1 LEVILCYIAPPH
13 RVVVVL
19 GEIINPVGIPTN
31 MPIRIGSIVRA
42 TMPKSQYRRSALVV
56 SIQDDERRKHDDH
69 DEATASSPSY
79 CLLWEDEAPK
89 AIEGTFIVSPEIKE
103 TDGNQSSSSNGE
115 EEVVVARTEIS
126 ELFEFEGHDFLR
138 STSRPTMMNEE
149 ADSSSRNSAL
159 VLHKDKSAT
168 EWKECGDVL
177 LREKDAAAAVGFY
190 ELALRRTSRVRVGST
205 VLVQRANKAG
215 PSAIVR
221 ADVDCINKDDNTV
234 DLTMED
240 NDDGA
245 EETVPAKHVR
255 LSIDPNLAD
264 LQERI
269 LLNLSRCLLQLADQC
284 PSHRRSAY
292 LQGARLG
299 CTMALAIPDATK
311 PESSWLLRSKA
322 YAASNKFPQALAD
335 VQNVLSMNPNHL
347 EGQTL
352 LKDLERRKAA
362 VAKTNKRLAK
372 DVSQWVQS
380 AMMNQEASSAEQPV
394 SARHDYENAS
404 ETQWRQSPNAAPAPH
419 HLPWPSLMMLVLVA
433 ILAWILQAAFFQKL
447 N

>member
-1 LEVILCYIAPPH
+1 
-13 RVVVVL
+13 L

-31 MPIRIGSIVRA
+31 MPIRIGSTVRA
-42 TMPKSQYRRSALVV
+42 TMPKSQYRRRALVV
-56 SIQDDERRKHDDH
+56 SIHADDECRKHDDH
-69 DEATASSPSY
+69 DDATASSPSY

-89 AIEGTFIVSPEIKE
+89 PIEGTFIVSPEINE
-103 TDGNQSSSSNGE
+103 TDGKQSSPLLSSSSGE

-126 ELFEFEGHDFLR
+126 ELFEFEGHDFLQ
-138 STSRPTMMNEE
+138 TSRPTMMSEDV
-149 ADSSSRNSAL
+149 DSSSRNSAL
-159 VLHKDKSAT
+159 LLHKDKSAT
-168 EWKECGDVL
+168 DWKECGDVL

-240 NDDGA
+240 NDGEE

-255 LSIDPNLAD
+255 LSIDPDLAD

-322 YAASNKFPQALAD
+322 YAASNKFPQALVD
-335 VQNVLSMNPNHL
+335 VQHVLSMNPNNL
-347 EGQTL
+347 EGQKL
-352 LKDLERRKAA
+352 LNDLEHRKAA

-394 SARHDYENAS
+394 SARHDYESAS
-404 ETQWRQSPNAAPAPH
+404 ETQWRQSPNAVPAA

-433 ILAWILQAAFFQKL
+433 ILAWILQAAFFQ
-447 N
+447 NIN